1 MERMEFAR
9 LVRDALANLYD
20 NAALETHPLADFLP
34 KPAEAKVSRAEH
46 LRAALLKAIESLRPP
61 KGDDPHDAIPWR
73 PYRILHG
80 RYVEGLDLQALEKRL
95 ALSTR
100 HLSREHGR
108 AIAAL
113 ASILW
118 DQAFSQSRAPQATA
132 EAADVDALADELGGF
147 EVVPETVDL
156 AQVLRATVDIFRPR
170 AESVGAELI
179 LSLPKNG
186 LPTLRTD
193 RIILRQILLSLLNY
207 ALRMRTE
214 GALVIGLEATPA
226 QLALWARYRTRGQPI
241 TQPAEAKKETALEVA
256 RYWAQRLGATLQVQS
271 VHLPSGL
278 EQLVLSWPHRGQP
291 IILVIDDQEAAIR
304 LFERYLRH
312 LPLRVMGLRDPQQAL
327 SEAHRLQPR
336 AIILD
341 VMMPTQDGWE
351 VLQALRADPGTSHIP
366 VVICSVWDVPEL
378 ASTYGA
384 AGFVK
389 KPIDRQDLLKVLA
402 RLGLLDSSVGSCPE
416 DGGGSPLAPA
426 GIGADAS

>member
-61 KGDDPHDAIPWR
+61 KGDDPRDAIPWR

-118 DQAFSQSRAPQATA
+118 DQAFPQSRAPKATA
-132 EAADVDALADELGGF
+132 EAADVDVLADELGGF

-170 AESVGAELI
+170 AESVGAEL
-179 LSLPKNG
+179 
-186 LPTLRTD
+186 
-193 RIILRQILLSLLNY
+193 ILLSLLNY

-241 TQPAEAKKETALEVA
+241 TQPAEARKETALEVA
-256 RYWAQRLGATLQVQS
+256 RYWARRLGATLQVQA

-278 EQLVLSWPHRGQP
+278 EQLVLSWPNRGQP

-327 SEAHRLQPR
+327 SEAHRLRPR

-384 AGFVK
+384 SGFVK

-416 DGGGSPLAPA
+416 DGEGSPPAPA